1 MKIEDHSMYLKL
13 RSVKKVTEFEELA
26 TEVLDRPSDIHPH
39 ISELIGEILKDS
51 DYINPKLAIDFII
64 KTGDQALYADFRTS
78 SQLRFNIDALIR
90 LLKVPIPDEAIE
102 TRLTEILYER
112 FQTKD
117 WVYSIAI
124 LKALRDAGSINSL
137 TLLKVLDYDFSAEFQ
152 VAKLKSRL
160 QISAPGPL
168 TLDDTYCFNAY
179 ADHVNNQVVKKVG
192 KLIQEAISR
201 VSSRNYGPEYRWF
214 CDNVP

>member
-1 MKIEDHSMYLKL
+1 MK
-13 RSVKKVTEFEELA
+13 
-26 TEVLDRPSDIHPH
+26 
-39 ISELIGEILKDS
+39 
-51 DYINPKLAIDFII
+51 
-64 KTGDQALYADFRTS
+64 
-78 SQLRFNIDALIR
+78 
-90 LLKVPIPDEAIE
+90 
-102 TRLTEILYER
+102 TRLTEILYGR

-124 LKALRDAGSINSL
+124 LKALRDAGSINCL